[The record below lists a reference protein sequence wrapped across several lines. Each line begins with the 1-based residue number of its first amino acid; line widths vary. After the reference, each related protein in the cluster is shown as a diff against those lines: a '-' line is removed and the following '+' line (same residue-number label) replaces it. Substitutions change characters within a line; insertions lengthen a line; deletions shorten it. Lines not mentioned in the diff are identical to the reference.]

1 MLTDYHLHLRPDGHG
16 ADVIL
21 DIIGGGYLRQNVTAL
36 APGGRMVVIGLQGGS
51 TGELDLGQ
59 LLRKRATVHAATLRS
74 RPAADKAAIVASVL
88 AGVWPLVSSG
98 QVRPVIE
105 TTLPLAEAAE
115 AHRLLAASGHIGKI
129 LLATGQ

>member
-1 MLTDYHLHLRPDGHG
+1 
-16 ADVIL
+16 
-21 DIIGGGYLRQNVTAL
+21 
-36 APGGRMVVIGLQGGS
+36 
-51 TGELDLGQ
+51 
-59 LLRKRATVHAATLRS
+59 VHAATLRS